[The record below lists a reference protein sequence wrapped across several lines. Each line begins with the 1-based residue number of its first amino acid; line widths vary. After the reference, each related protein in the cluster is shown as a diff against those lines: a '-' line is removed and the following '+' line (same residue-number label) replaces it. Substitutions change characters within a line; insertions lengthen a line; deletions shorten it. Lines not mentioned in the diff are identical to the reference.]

1 MVLDPTKQRKI
12 KNYKSGIYTMII
24 FMVLSLI
31 NVFSY
36 TFNGEYY
43 LFSSYVSLVIIDT
56 LVTASS
62 SLIWVTLIITIVLL
76 LPYLFCAIF
85 ARKRYGFMIAGLVLI
100 SLDTALLLFD
110 VISLAITE
118 SDASY
123 LGAFAFDVI
132 FHALAVVDLAIAVG
146 SKDAV
151 KYMKEGYRNA
161 NESKPLTTQVLP
173 NGETVPVLQ
182 DNDGAEGAYGADGV
196 DENRQIV
203 ITRKKSFY
211 GCVATFDVI
220 IDGVLVG
227 KIKNGAS
234 LTVMV
239 SSDAHALSVCF
250 QNGSSELLQ
259 ITSGTSDRHYVVTPV
274 MKMSGAFIKI
284 DEE

>member
-1 MVLDPTKQRKI
+1 MVLDPTKQK
-12 KNYKSGIYTMII
+12 KVKYYKSGIYTMIA
-24 FMVLSLI
+24 FMVFSLI

-36 TFNGEYY
+36 TFSGNYY
-43 LFSSYVSLVIIDT
+43 IFSSYLSLVIIDA
-56 LVTASS
+56 LVTVSS
-62 SLIWVTLIITIVLL
+62 SLIWLALIITIVLL

-85 ARKRYGFMIAGLVLI
+85 ARKHYGFMIAGLVLI
-100 SLDTALLLFD
+100 SFDTALLLFN
-110 VISLAITE
+110 VISLAVTKG
-118 SDASY
+118 DAVY
-123 LGAFAFDVI
+123 LGFFAFDII

-151 KYMKEGYRNA
+151 KHMKENYRNA
-161 NESKPLTTQVLP
+161 SESTPLTTQVLP

-182 DNDGAEGAYGADGV
+182 DNDCADCNGAST

-220 IDGVLVG
+220 IDGVVVG

-259 ITSGTSDRHYVVTPV
+259 ITSGASDRHYVITPV